1 MKNRILAA
9 LLAGAMVFSLA
20 ACGSSSDSGNGSDS
34 KKEDTGS
41 ELEDTLVVYSTHSE
55 DMLETICDAFTEE
68 TGVEVEFINLKGEL
82 ADRVRS
88 EKENPQADIMFGGD
102 TATYMQLQEEE
113 CFDATTP
120 SWAEDLPDDYKDA
133 DGYWYG
139 TYKTPVVMCYNSELM
154 TAEEAPKD
162 WSDLADEKYKG
173 QIVTRDSLSSSMR
186 STIAALVSYYT
197 ANESEEAAWN
207 YIGALCGNIKNY
219 YNSGSMMFQALG
231 KGEATISVAV
241 LDNIIDNRD
250 NNDMPL
256 EIIDAESG
264 AITITDCIAAIKD
277 APHPNAAA
285 EFIEYVGST
294 ECEELVANEY
304 NRMPALDAALENSP
318 EWMKTGYE
326 PMTLDWS
333 EISKNQSDWLEK
345 WETDYI
351 DADSVVASE
360 S

>member
-1 MKNRILAA
+1 MKRKMLAV
-9 LLAGAMVFSLA
+9 LLAGAMVCSLV
-20 ACGSSSDSGNGSDS
+20 ACGNSSEKEQEADTNT
-34 KKEDTGS
+34 EDTKK

-55 DMLETICDAFTEE
+55 DMLEVISDAFTKE

-88 EKENPQADIMFGGD
+88 EKENPQADVMFGGD
-102 TATYMQLQEEE
+102 TATYMLLQEEGCYE
-113 CFDATTP
+113 ATNP
-120 SWAEDLPDDYKDA
+120 SWADDLAEDYQDA

-139 TYKTPVVMCYNSELM
+139 TYKTPVVMCYNSDLM

-162 WSDLADEKYKG
+162 WEDLTNEAYAG
-173 QIVTRDSLSSSMR
+173 QIITRDSLSSSMR
-186 STIAALVSYYT
+186 STIAALVSYYME
-197 ANESEEAAWN
+197 NESEEAAWD
-207 YIGALCGNIKNY
+207 YIEGLCGNIKNY

-231 KGEATISVAV
+231 KGEAAVSIAV

-256 EIIDAESG
+256 EVIDAKSG

-285 EFIEYVGST
+285 AFIDFVGSAA
-294 ECEELVANEY
+294 CQELVANEF
-304 NRMPALDAALENSP
+304 NRMPTLDAALENAP
-318 EWMKTGYE
+318 EWMKDGYE
-326 PMTLDWS
+326 PMKLDWS
-333 EISKNQSDWLEK
+333 LISKNQSEWLEK

-351 DADSVVASE
+351 DANSVVASK
-360 S
+360 